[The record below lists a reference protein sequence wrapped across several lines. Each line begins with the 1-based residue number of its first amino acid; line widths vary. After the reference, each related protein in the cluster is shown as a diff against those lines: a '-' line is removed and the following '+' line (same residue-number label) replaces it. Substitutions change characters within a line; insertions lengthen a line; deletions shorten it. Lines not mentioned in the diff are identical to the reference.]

1 MFGHARKAVELA
13 ADAGDAAG
21 GGELRYAGFW
31 ARVAALIVD
40 NAIVALFGLALVIGA
55 SSAGDAAAL
64 GAMVVCAL
72 VVLLY
77 WPLLECSAWQAT
89 LGKQLLGIQV
99 TDLEGGRLSF
109 VRSLLRNLAKIV
121 SLIPLCIGFL
131 LAGFTARK
139 QALHDMIVSCLVV
152 RSGPSHLFRAVAA
165 SVLGLI
171 VIFGGMAFY
180 TFNVYLPQQKSMA
193 GAPMQSGVDKGM
205 QVVQPSTPA
214 ATPSAP
220 VPEPQPATAAPPA
233 SQPVLPVAVMTPEA
247 PPATAPA
254 PVPAPKPAAAPA
266 PRKAAPAPKA
276 VASAPEKPATVPA
289 AARAE
294 PAKLAAVEVKPAP
307 ATPAAATPAAKQAAP
322 AVKPKPKP
330 APTPAAELV
339 SEPPADKPQPVRRTA
354 APRPAADV
362 AAPVPPAPS
371 RIRVVVT
378 PKYNDVMTAVMY
390 LDAAGI
396 TQLLDLG
403 WWVDRPD
410 TNGVSPLM
418 AAAWIGDAAIVQ
430 LLLQRG
436 ADPNRRARSG
446 SVFEYA
452 GRSEDSTVIELVRT
466 AGAR

>member
-1 MFGHARKAVELA
+1 
-13 ADAGDAAG
+13 
-21 GGELRYAGFW
+21 
-31 ARVAALIVD
+31 
-40 NAIVALFGLALVIGA
+40 
-55 SSAGDAAAL
+55 
-64 GAMVVCAL
+64 
-72 VVLLY
+72 
-77 WPLLECSAWQAT
+77 
-89 LGKQLLGIQV
+89 
-99 TDLEGGRLSF
+99 
-109 VRSLLRNLAKIV
+109 
-121 SLIPLCIGFL
+121 
-131 LAGFTARK
+131 
-139 QALHDMIVSCLVV
+139 
-152 RSGPSHLFRAVAA
+152 
-165 SVLGLI
+165 
-171 VIFGGMAFY
+171 
-180 TFNVYLPQQKSMA
+180 
-193 GAPMQSGVDKGM
+193 
-205 QVVQPSTPA
+205 
-214 ATPSAP
+214 
-220 VPEPQPATAAPPA
+220 
-233 SQPVLPVAVMTPEA
+233 
-247 PPATAPA
+247 
-254 PVPAPKPAAAPA
+254 
-266 PRKAAPAPKA
+266 

-294 PAKLAAVEVKPAP
+294 PAKLAAVEVKPAL